1 MEDTVKKLSYA
12 LANAMAMIGGLTLLA
27 IILMTVTSVVG
38 RALVPIGL
46 GPVPGDYEITEMSI
60 AFAIFCFLP
69 LCQLVAGHATVDV
82 FTSGLSQRTNLILL
96 AIWEVILTA
105 TMIFIAWRLY
115 EGFLDKFGNNE
126 ISMLLAIPVWWG
138 YFASLFP
145 AAVGVIVGLWS
156 ATDRAS
162 AALTGKVTRTIA
174 GANH

>member
-1 MEDTVKKLSYA
+1 MKKLSYA

-46 GPVPGDYEITEMSI
+46 GPVPADYEITEITI

-82 FTSGLSQRTNLILL
+82 FTSGMGQRTNLILL
-96 AIWEVILTA
+96 AIWEVLLTA
-105 TMIFIAWRLY
+105 TMIFIAWRLF
-115 EGFLDKFGNNE
+115 EGFLDKLGNNE
-126 ISMLLAIPVWWG
+126 ISMLLEIPVWWG
-138 YFASLFP
+138 YFAALFP
-145 AAVGVIVGLWS
+145 AGVGVIVGLWS
-156 ATDRAS
+156 ATDRVI